1 MATQLPLDLP
11 TRTALGRDDF
21 FVSPSNAVAL
31 ASLDSWQNWPN
42 RKMVLTGPKGAG
54 KTHLTHVWAETTGAR
69 IVQAST
75 LPTLD
80 ISGLAQG
87 NLAVEDVQSIAGN
100 VQLEEALF
108 HTHNLV
114 LAEGQHLL
122 LTSTDAP
129 SRWNLNLPDLK
140 SRMEGTNIAALDEP
154 DDSLLAAMLTKL
166 FADRQL
172 MPSPEAVTY
181 LLRNMERSAAEAVRI
196 VALMDRRALSEGR
209 KISRKLALEVLQ
221 NPDAL

>member
-11 TRTALGRDDF
+11 TRTALGRADF

-31 ASLDSWQNWPN
+31 ASLEDWCNWSN
-42 RKMVLTGPKGAG
+42 RKMVLTGPNGAG
-54 KTHLTHVWAETTGAR
+54 KTHLAHVWAAAADAR
-69 IVQAST
+69 IVPAAELSKRGISKLAS
-75 LPTLD
+75 
-80 ISGLAQG
+80 G
-87 NLAVEDVQSIAGN
+87 NLAVEDVQEIAGN
-100 VQLEEALF
+100 AEQEEALF

-114 LAEGQHLL
+114 LAEGHHLL
-122 LTSTDAP
+122 LTATHAP
-129 SRWNLNLPDLK
+129 SRWGIALADLK
-140 SRMEGTNIAALDEP
+140 SRMEGTNVAALDEP
-154 DDSLLAAMLTKL
+154 DDTLLAAMLTKL

-196 VALMDRRALSEGR
+196 VTQMDRRALSEGR

>member
-75 LPTLD
+75 LATLD
-80 ISGLAQG
+80 ISALAQG

>member
-31 ASLDSWQNWPN
+31 ASLESWGNWPN
-42 RKMVLTGPKGAG
+42 RKMILTGPAGAG
-54 KTHLTHVWAETTGAR
+54 KTHLTHVWAAAADAR
-69 IVQAST
+69 IIPAT
-75 LPTLD
+75 DLATAD
-80 ISGLAQG
+80 ISELAQS
-87 NLAVEDVQSIAGN
+87 NLAVEDIQSIAGDTAS
-100 VQLEEALF
+100 EEALF

-114 LAEGQHLL
+114 LAEGKHLL
-122 LTSTDAP
+122 LTSTHAP
-129 SRWNLNLPDLK
+129 SRWGIALPDLK
-140 SRMEGTNIAALDEP
+140 SRMEGTNVAALDEP

>member
-21 FVSPSNAVAL
+21 FVSLSNAVAL

-75 LPTLD
+75 LATVD
-80 ISGLAQG
+80 ISGLAQS

>member
-31 ASLDSWQNWPN
+31 ASLEGWARWPN
-42 RKMVLTGPKGAG
+42 NKMVLTGQEGAG
-54 KTHLTHVWAETTGAR
+54 KTHLAHVWATACDAK
-69 IVQAST
+69 IVPASDFAT
-75 LPTLD
+75 ASITD
-80 ISGLAQG
+80 LAQG
-87 NLAVEDVQSIAGN
+87 NLAVEDTQKVAGN
-100 VQLEEALF
+100 PELEEALF

-114 LAEGQHLL
+114 LAEGHHLL
-122 LTSTDAP
+122 LTANSAP
-129 SRWNLNLPDLK
+129 SRWNLGLADLK
-140 SRMEGTNIAALDEP
+140 SRMEGTSVTHLDQP
-154 DDSLLAAMLTKL
+154 DDTLLAAMLAKL

-196 VALMDRRALSEGR
+196 VAQMDKRALSEGR

>member
-31 ASLDSWQNWPN
+31 ASLDNWQNWPN

-54 KTHLTHVWAETTGAR
+54 KTHLTHVWAEATDAQ
-69 IVQAST
+69 IVSASA
-75 LPTLD
+75 LATLD
-80 ISGLAQG
+80 ISKLAHS
-87 NLAVEDVQSIAGN
+87 NLAVEDVQSIAGIA
-100 VQLEEALF
+100 QLEEALF

-114 LAEGQHLL
+114 LAEGRHLL
-122 LTSTDAP
+122 LTSKDAP
-129 SRWNLNLPDLK
+129 SRWQLCLPDLK
-140 SRMEGTNIAALDEP
+140 SRMEGTNVAALDEP

-166 FADRQL
+166 VADRQL
-172 MPSPEAVTY
+172 VPSPEAVTY
-181 LLRNMERSAAEAVRI
+181 LLRSMERSAAEAVRI

>member
-1 MATQLPLDLP
+1 MAIQLPLDLP
-11 TRTALGRDDF
+11 TRTALGREDF

-31 ASLDSWQNWPN
+31 ASLDNWQNWPN

-54 KTHLTHVWAETTGAR
+54 KTHLVHVWAVATAAP
-69 IVQAST
+69 IVKACN
-75 LPTLD
+75 LADAD
-80 ISGLAQG
+80 ISDLAQT
-87 NLAVEDVQSIAGN
+87 NLAVEDVQDIAGD
-100 VQLEEALF
+100 QALEEALF

-114 LAEGQHLL
+114 LAEGHHLL
-122 LTSTDAP
+122 LTSAKPP
-129 SRWNLNLPDLK
+129 SRWGLSLPDLK
-140 SRMEGTNIAALDEP
+140 SRMEGTNTVTLDEP
-154 DDSLLAAMLTKL
+154 DDTLLAAMLTKL

-196 VALMDRRALSEGR
+196 VAQMDRRALSEGR

-221 NPDAL
+221 SPDAL

>member
-11 TRTALGRDDF
+11 TRTALGREDF

-31 ASLDSWQNWPN
+31 ASVESWQTWPN
-42 RKMVLTGPKGAG
+42 RKMILIGPKGAG
-54 KTHLTHVWAETTGAR
+54 KTHLVHVWAASSSAT
-69 IVQAST
+69 IVQASD
-75 LPTLD
+75 LAKAD
-80 ISGLAQG
+80 ISSLAQG
-87 NLAVEDVQSIAGN
+87 NLAVEDVQAISGDST
-100 VQLEEALF
+100 LEEALF

-114 LAEGQHLL
+114 LAEGHHLL
-122 LTSTDAP
+122 LTSSKAP
-129 SRWNLNLPDLK
+129 SRWGLNLPDLK
-140 SRMEGTNIAALDEP
+140 SRMEGTNVAALDEP

-181 LLRNMERSAAEAVRI
+181 LLRNMERSASEAVRI
-196 VALMDRRALSEGR
+196 VAQMDRRALSEGR